1 MFESCRR
8 NQIEEVIK
16 KSLPFLFSPYNV
28 FYLFSSIVLFLLSL
42 LLIMNFFSFPINFPF
57 ILQYIHL
64 KSNIFYFLTLNICVY
79 RIKLL
84 LLHIDK
90 FMCN

>member
-8 NQIEEVIK
+8 NYIEEVIK
-16 KSLPFLFSPYNV
+16 ESLPFLVSLYCV
-28 FYLFSSIVLFLLSL
+28 YYLFSSIVLFLLSL